1 VSGSFINRSCDS
13 GQRRCLT
20 GKAEGNAERATGIAH
35 VDLAGHV
42 VAWRYRASS
51 VSCMVVIALMPPP
64 AHPRDRANLERVA
77 EAAGVSRATVSRVVN
92 GWTSVTP
99 DLRDRVERAIHEL
112 GYAPNLAARSLV
124 TRRSDT
130 VALVASEPD
139 ARVFGDPFFAGIV
152 RGVGQECMR
161 VGLQMTLLMA
171 HSAADLDRIE
181 TFLRTAPVDG
191 VLLISEH
198 AQHDPLPD
206 ALRRA
211 GVPFV
216 IGGRPFHDEPPVAYV
231 DNDNIVGGRLA
242 AERLVEQGR
251 TIIGTVAGPQ
261 DMTAGIDRLAG
272 FRSALGRRFRAGRVE
287 RADFTQQGGEAAT
300 ARLLGSAPELDGLFV
315 ASDLMALGAL
325 RALSRAGRR
334 VPEDVA
340 VVGFDDITA
349 AAQSDPPLTTIRQ
362 ETLLQGRAMV
372 RLLLAQHRPDLVPV
386 PDDSLP
392 DLTDAGHLVLPV
404 RLVVRHSG

>member
-1 VSGSFINRSCDS
+1 MA
-13 GQRRCLT
+13 Q
-20 GKAEGNAERATGIAH
+20 
-35 VDLAGHV
+35 
-42 VAWRYRASS
+42 
-51 VSCMVVIALMPPP
+51 P
-64 AHPRDRANLERVA
+64 AHRQDRVNLERVA
-77 EAAGVSRATVSRVVN
+77 ESAGVSRATVSRVVN
-92 GWTSVTP
+92 GWASVTP
-99 DLRDRVERAIHEL
+99 DLRERVERAIKEL
-112 GYAPNLAARSLV
+112 DYTPNLAARALV

-161 VGLQMTLLMA
+161 AGLQMTLLMA
-171 HSAADLDRIE
+171 QSADDLDRIE

-216 IGGRPFHDEPPVAYV
+216 IGGRPFHDEPSVAYV
-231 DNDNIVGGRLA
+231 DNDNVVGGRLA
-242 AERLVEQGR
+242 GERLIGQGR
-251 TIIGTVAGPQ
+251 TSIGTVAGPQ

-272 FRSALGRRFRAGRVE
+272 FRSALGRRFRVGRVE
-287 RADFTQQGGEAAT
+287 SADFTQQGGEAAT
-300 ARLLGSAPELDGLFV
+300 ARLLDRAPELDGLFV

-340 VVGFDDITA
+340 VVGFDDIAA

-372 RLLLAQHRPDLVPV
+372 RLLLAQHRTDLVPE
-386 PDDSLP
+386 PDQSLP
-392 DLTDAGHLVLPV
+392 DLTGASHLVLPV
-404 RLVVRHSG
+404 RLVVRQSG